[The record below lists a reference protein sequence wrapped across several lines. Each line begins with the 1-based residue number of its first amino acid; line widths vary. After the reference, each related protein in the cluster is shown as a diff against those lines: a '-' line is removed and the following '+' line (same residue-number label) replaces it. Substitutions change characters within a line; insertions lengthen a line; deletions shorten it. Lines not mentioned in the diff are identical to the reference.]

1 MENLLK
7 CDGRHFRCKIE
18 GTPVKGKIRVEDNNS
33 VYLCQNERRG
43 DDARDKYGYK
53 YSWSVLSGSNK
64 ELTYSDVSDFV
75 LFPSTPDEI
84 ESYKDW
90 QVGDKIRCGADVA
103 SLTLG
108 LYGEIIFRSGELVVA
123 KLGDCASPNF
133 TCDDLHRVGYRLDV
147 EPLSEEEKTVEI
159 SMDEI
164 AEKWG
169 ISKDQ
174 LRIKKE

>member
-7 CDGRHFRCKIE
+7 CDGRRFRCKIRETPAE
-18 GTPVKGKIRVEDNNS
+18 GRIRVENGN
-33 VYLCQNERRG
+33 VYLCQNEMDG
-43 DDARDKYGYK
+43 AQARDKYGYK

-64 ELTYSDVSDFV
+64 GLTYSDVSDFV
-75 LFPSTPDEI
+75 LIPSTPDEI

-90 QVGDKIRCGADVA
+90 QVGDKVCCKEGIVISPF
-103 SLTLG
+103 SLH
-108 LYGEIIFRSGELVVA
+108 GEIIFRCGELVVRKFNDRA
-123 KLGDCASPNF
+123 PYVF
-133 TCDDLHRVGYRLDV
+133 TCNELYKRGYRLDI

>member
-7 CDGRHFRCKIE
+7 CDGRRFRCKIRETPAE
-18 GTPVKGKIRVEDNNS
+18 GRIRVENGN
-33 VYLCQNERRG
+33 VYLCQNKQEGAEVKCRF
-43 DDARDKYGYK
+43 GYK
-53 YSWSVLSGSNK
+53 YSWSISSGSDKMLAYN
-64 ELTYSDVSDFV
+64 DVSDFV
-75 LFPSTPDEI
+75 LIPSTPDEI

-90 QVGDKIRCGADVA
+90 QVGDKIRCGAKVA

-108 LYGEIIFRSGELVVA
+108 LYGEIIFRSGELVVP
-123 KLGDCASPNF
+123 KFNGRTPCLF
-133 TCDDLHRVGYRLDV
+133 TCDELYKQGYRLDV
-147 EPLSEEEKTVEI
+147 EPLPEEEKTVEI

>member
-7 CDGRHFRCKIE
+7 CDGRRFRCKINETPAE
-18 GTPVKGKIRVEDNNS
+18 GRIRVENGN
-33 VYLCQNERRG
+33 VYLCQNKMDGNRIEDR
-43 DDARDKYGYK
+43 YGYK
-53 YSWSVLSGSNK
+53 YSWAIGSGSK
-64 ELTYSDVSDFV
+64 EALAYSNISFFV
-75 LFPSTPDEI
+75 LIPSTPDEI

-90 QVGDKIRCGADVA
+90 QVGDKVCCKEGIVISPF
-103 SLTLG
+103 SLH
-108 LYGEIIFRSGELVVA
+108 GEIIFRSGELVVPKFNDRA
-123 KLGDCASPNF
+123 PYVF
-133 TCDDLHRVGYRLDV
+133 TCNELYKRGYRLDIK
-147 EPLSEEEKTVEI
+147 PLSEEEKTVEI

>member
-7 CDGRHFRCKIE
+7 CDGRRFRCKIKE
-18 GTPVKGKIRVEDNNS
+18 TPVKGRIRVENGN
-33 VYLCQNERRG
+33 VYLCQNKQEGVEAKCRF
-43 DDARDKYGYK
+43 GYK
-53 YSWSVLSGSNK
+53 YSWDVSSGSDKHLAYN
-64 ELTYSDVSDFV
+64 DVSDIV
-75 LFPSTPDEI
+75 LIPSTPDEI

-90 QVGDKIRCGADVA
+90 QVGDKVYCKEDIVIPPL
-103 SLTLG
+103 S
-108 LYGEIIFRSGELVVA
+108 LYGEIIFRSGELVVPKFNDRA
-123 KLGDCASPNF
+123 PYVF
-133 TCDDLHRVGYRLDV
+133 TCNELYKRGYRLDI

>member
-7 CDGRHFRCKIE
+7 CDGRRFRCEID
-18 GTPVKGKIRVEDNNS
+18 GIPAKGRIRVENGH
-33 VYLCQNERRG
+33 VYLCQNEVDG
-43 DDARDKYGYK
+43 DKARDKYGYN
-53 YSWSVLSGSNK
+53 YSWNVSSGSK
-64 ELTYSDVSDFV
+64 ESLALNHISDFV
-75 LFPSTPDEI
+75 LTPSTPDEI

-90 QVGDKIRCGADVA
+90 QVGDKVRLTA
-103 SLTLG
+103 STLPYF
-108 LYGEIIFRSGELVVA
+108 LAPYGEIIFRSGELVVA
-123 KLGDCASPNF
+123 KLKGSASKNY
-133 TCDDLHRVGYRLDV
+133 TCDEFYESGYRLDI
-147 EPLSEEEKTVEI
+147 EPLSEEEKTIEI

>member
-1 MENLLK
+1 MENLLQ
-7 CDGRHFRCKIE
+7 CDGRRFRCKINE
-18 GTPVKGKIRVEDNNS
+18 TPAEGKIRVENNN
-33 VYLCQNERRG
+33 VYLCQNEMDG
-43 DDARDKYGYK
+43 AEADDKYGYK
-53 YSWSVLSGSNK
+53 YSWSVSSGSK
-64 ELTYSDVSDFV
+64 ESLALNYISDFV
-75 LFPSTPDEI
+75 LTPSTPDEI

-90 QVGDKIRCGADVA
+90 QVGDKVCCKEGIVISPF
-103 SLTLG
+103 SLH
-108 LYGEIIFRSGELVVA
+108 GEIIFRSGELVVPKFNDRA
-123 KLGDCASPNF
+123 PYVF
-133 TCDDLHRVGYRLDV
+133 TCNELYKRGYRLDV

>member
-1 MENLLK
+1 MENLLQ
-7 CDGRHFRCKIE
+7 CDGRRFRCKIQRM
-18 GTPVKGKIRVEDNNS
+18 PVEGKIRVENGN
-33 VYLCQNERRG
+33 VYLCQNKMNGLE
-43 DDARDKYGYK
+43 ARDKYGYQC
-53 YSWSVLSGSNK
+53 SWHISSGSK
-64 ELTYSDVSDFV
+64 AALASFCIDDFV
-75 LFPSTPDEI
+75 LLPYTPDEI

-90 QVGDKIRCGADVA
+90 QVGDKVRLTA
-103 SLTLG
+103 STVPYFLAP
-108 LYGEIIFRSGELVVA
+108 YGEIIFRSGELVVA
-123 KLGDCASPNF
+123 KLNGSASKNY
-133 TCDDLHRVGYRLDV
+133 TCDEFYELGYRLDI

>member
-7 CDGRHFRCKIE
+7 CDGRRFRCKIKE
-18 GTPVKGKIRVEDNNS
+18 TPVKGRIRVENGN
-33 VYLCQNERRG
+33 VYLCQNKQEGAEAKCRF
-43 DDARDKYGYK
+43 GYK
-53 YSWSVLSGSNK
+53 YSWDVSSGSDKHLAYN
-64 ELTYSDVSDFV
+64 DVSDIV
-75 LFPSTPDEI
+75 LIPSTPDEI

-90 QVGDKIRCGADVA
+90 QVGDKVYCKEDIVIPPL
-103 SLTLG
+103 S
-108 LYGEIIFRSGELVVA
+108 LYGEIIFRSGELVVPKFNDRA
-123 KLGDCASPNF
+123 PYVF
-133 TCDDLHRVGYRLDV
+133 TCNELYKRGYRLDI

>member
-7 CDGRHFRCKIE
+7 CDGRRFRCKISK
-18 GTPVKGKIRVEDNNS
+18 TPAEGKIRVENNN
-33 VYLCQNERRG
+33 VYLCQNEMDG
-43 DDARDKYGYK
+43 AEADDKYGYK

-75 LFPSTPDEI
+75 LVPSTPDEI

-90 QVGDKIRCGADVA
+90 KVGDKVRLTA
-103 SLTLG
+103 STVPYFLAP
-108 LYGEIIFRSGELVVA
+108 YGEIIFRSGELVVPKFNDRA
-123 KLGDCASPNF
+123 PYVF
-133 TCDDLHRVGYRLDV
+133 TCNELYKRGYRLDIK
-147 EPLSEEEKTVEI
+147 PLSEEEKTVEI

-164 AEKWG
+164 AGKWG
-169 ISKDQ
+169 IPKDQ